1 MMARVVGLV
10 LGALLATQVIAD
22 SLLIQNG
29 RIHTQGPAGVIERG
43 SILIENGRIR
53 TVGAHIPVPAGAQ
66 VIDATNR
73 VVTPGF
79 FDAASLVG
87 LMESVEDEANDASG
101 AAPADEIADAV
112 NFNSPSVAIDR
123 RQGVTRA
130 VVMPRFGKSL
140 IGGVSA
146 LVRLTG
152 APDMVFARHASLN
165 LLLGE
170 AGATGAGGSRAGTL
184 ARLQAATADASI
196 KAAVAK
202 NIPIVVAVDREADI
216 RLLISFARE
225 HGWNL
230 IILGGGEAWRAAD
243 LLAQAKVPVIVR
255 PTENLPNR
263 WELMGAT
270 LANAARLD
278 AAGVQIAF
286 AQAEGDNAPPLSQL
300 AGIAVA
306 HGLPWE
312 QGLAAVTSN
321 PARMWG
327 VADRLGSLQ
336 AGYIA
341 DIVVWDGD
349 PLETTSAPVAVII
362 DGIVTSLAS
371 RQTELRDR
379 YLK

>member
-1 MMARVVGLV
+1 MKARVMVFV
-10 LGALLATQVIAD
+10 LAVLLGGPVVAD

-53 TVGAHIPVPAGAQ
+53 AVGATIPVPAGAQ

-73 VVTPGF
+73 IVTPGF
-79 FDAASLVG
+79 FDPLSVVG
-87 LMESVEDEANDASG
+87 LIESVEDEANDASG
-101 AAPADEIADAV
+101 AASADEIADAV

-130 VVMPRFGKSL
+130 VVTPRLGKSL

-152 APDMVFARHASLN
+152 APDMVFERHASLN

-184 ARLQAATADASI
+184 ARLQAASADASI
-196 KAAVAK
+196 KDAVARK
-202 NIPIVVAVDREADI
+202 VPIVVAVDREADI
-216 RLLISFARE
+216 RLLIPFARE

-230 IILGGGEAWRAAD
+230 IVAGGAEAWRAASV
-243 LLAQAKVPVIVR
+243 LAQAKVPVIVR

-270 LANAARLD
+270 LANAARLN
-278 AAGVQIAF
+278 AAGVRIAF
-286 AQAEGDNAPPLSQL
+286 AQAEGDIAPPLSQL
-300 AGIAVA
+300 AGVAVA

-336 AGYIA
+336 VGYVA
-341 DIVVWDGD
+341 DVVVWDGD
-349 PLETTSAPVAVII
+349 PLETTSAPVTVII
-362 DGIVTSLAS
+362 EGIVTSLTS

>member
-196 KAAVAK
+196 KAEVAK

-216 RLLISFARE
+216 RLLISFARG

-230 IILGGGEAWRAAD
+230 IVLGGEKPG
-243 LLAQAKVPVIVR
+243 
-255 PTENLPNR
+255 
-263 WELMGAT
+263 
-270 LANAARLD
+270 
-278 AAGVQIAF
+278 
-286 AQAEGDNAPPLSQL
+286 APP
-300 AGIAVA
+300 IC
-306 HGLPWE
+306 W
-312 QGLAAVTSN
+312 
-321 PARMWG
+321 R
-327 VADRLGSLQ
+327 R
-336 AGYIA
+336 
-341 DIVVWDGD
+341 
-349 PLETTSAPVAVII
+349 
-362 DGIVTSLAS
+362 
-371 RQTELRDR
+371 RKFR
-379 YLK
+379 